1 MSNSNFSGN
10 PSAVQHALSFA
21 FDGKTIRTQTDEN
34 QMTWFCATDICS
46 ALGYEN
52 SRQAIQ
58 KNCKTEGVSNRYTLT
73 NGGTQL
79 VAFISEPN
87 VYRLIMRSR
96 LPGAERFEAWVFE
109 EVLPT
114 IRKTGGYSQEMVERL
129 QLVEAQI
136 AYQTF
141 LSGKGVNLGAA
152 GLWKLSQVMNVL
164 NSKEKRNAFKVYDA
178 TIAEAQRLIRQY
190 GTRALEGMMNHAAK
204 RTLPRTFGQSTS
216 SVALPQLFS
225 KEV

>member
-1 MSNSNFSGN
+1 MSNSNFG
-10 PSAVQHALSFA
+10 QHALSFA
-21 FDGKTIRTQTDEN
+21 FDGKAIRTQTDEN
-34 QMTWFCATDICS
+34 QITWFCAKDICDI
-46 ALGYEN
+46 LGYEN
-52 SRQAIQ
+52 SRVAVREHSRPQ
-58 KNCKTEGVSNRYTLT
+58 GVKKIYTLT
-73 NGGTQL
+73 NQGKQELT
-79 VAFISEPN
+79 FINESN
-87 VYRLIMRSR
+87 LYRLVMRSR

-141 LSGKGVNLGAA
+141 LSGKGINLGVA

-164 NSKEKRNAFKVYDA
+164 NSKEKRNAFKVHDA
-178 TIAEAQRLIRQY
+178 TIAEAQRLIRQH
-190 GTRALEGMMNHAAK
+190 GTKALEGMMNHAAK